1 MFTMKL
7 RKTAALAVAVLALSA
22 TACGGKEGSAGD
34 KPTGVQPGATN
45 APALP
50 QYVVATN
57 VDLKGSATFKAA
69 KERGKL
75 IIGSKADQPYLGFED
90 QATKKR
96 SGFDV
101 EIAKMIAAELGF
113 TESQIEWKTVDSSTR
128 ETAISKGQVDYYV
141 GTYTINDKRKAQVGF
156 AGPYYKAGA
165 DLLVRKDE
173 TAITGPESV
182 KGKKVCSIKG
192 STPLQEIK
200 QPKYGASTTELGKY
214 SDCVQQLLTK
224 QVDAVTT
231 DDAILKGYA
240 AQNPGKLKV
249 VGKPF
254 TQEPYGIGMNK
265 EDKVLR
271 EAVNNA
277 LDKNIKGGVYKKIYE
292 ATLGLSGSDYTA
304 PPALERY

>member
-1 MFTMKL
+1 MKL
-7 RKTAALAVAVLALSA
+7 RKTAAVAVAVLALSA

-34 KPTGVQPGATN
+34 KPAGVQPGATN

-50 QYVVATN
+50 KYVVATN
-57 VDLKGSATFKAA
+57 VDLKGSPAFQAA
-69 KERGKL
+69 KKRGKL
-75 IIGSKADQPYLGFED
+75 IVGSKADQPYLGFED

-96 SGFDV
+96 SGFDI

-113 TESQIEWKTVDSSTR
+113 NESQIEWKTVDSSTR

-156 AGPYYKAGA
+156 AGPYYLAGA
-165 DLLVRKDE
+165 DLLVRKDD
-173 TAITGPESV
+173 TSITGPDAV

-200 QPKYGASTTELGKY
+200 KPQYGADTTELGKY

-254 TQEPYGIGMNK
+254 TKEPYGVGMDK

-271 EAVNNA
+271 DAVSNA
-277 LDKNIKGGVYKKIYE
+277 LDKGVKDGTYKKIYE

>member
-1 MFTMKL
+1 MKL
-7 RKTAALAVAVLALSA
+7 RKTAAVAVAVLALTA

-34 KPTGVQPGATN
+34 KPAGVKPGASGAPELPKYTIATGVNLDSP
-45 APALP
+45 
-50 QYVVATN
+50 
-57 VDLKGSATFKAA
+57 TFKAA

-75 IIGSKADQPYLGFED
+75 VIGSKADQPYLGFED
-90 QATKKR
+90 QATKER

-101 EIAKMIAAELGF
+101 EIAKLIAADLGF
-113 TESQIEWKTVDSSTR
+113 SEKQIEWKTVDSSTR

-173 TAITGPESV
+173 TAITGPETV

-200 QPKYGASTTELGKY
+200 KPEYGAQTTELAKY

-254 TQEPYGIGMNK
+254 TQEPYGVGMNK
-265 EDKVLR
+265 DDKVLR
-271 EAVNNA
+271 DAINDSLE
-277 LDKNIKGGVYKKIYE
+277 KHIKGGTYKKIYE
-292 ATLGLSGSDYTA
+292 ATLGLSGSAYTE
-304 PPALERY
+304 PPAIVRY